1 MRPCYP
7 PPDILFG
14 IVIGRRYVVT
24 GQVQGVGFRMFTE
37 RVARH
42 EGITGWVA
50 NRTDGGVDV
59 MAEGEVDAIE
69 RFERRLRVG
78 PPMARVAAVE
88 SADLPAT
95 GRWSGFETR

>member
-1 MRPCYP
+1 M
-7 PPDILFG
+7 
-14 IVIGRRYVVT
+14 IGRRYVVT

-59 MAEGEVDAIE
+59 MAEGEAEAIE

-88 SADLPAT
+88 RAELPAT
-95 GRWSGFETR
+95 GRWRGFETR

>member
-1 MRPCYP
+1 M
-7 PPDILFG
+7 
-14 IVIGRRYVVT
+14 IGRRYVVT
-24 GQVQGVGFRMFTE
+24 GQVQGVGFRMFAE

-59 MAEGEVDAIE
+59 MAEGEPGAIE
-69 RFERRLRVG
+69 RFERRLRLG

-88 SADLPAT
+88 SADLPVT
-95 GRWSGFETR
+95 GQWTGFETR